1 MPNPTNTDWKEPKP
15 RIPAPRIDPV
25 FIWPTPN
32 EEDFIFFVERNG
44 DLPFNKNWVYG
55 TPFPDNLKYPKHK
68 LVFVAPQTD
77 DKWSRWYYAS
87 DRLLEDEYNWSLNA
101 GQELTR
107 TYLVARDL
115 YYERSI
121 AEAAAVVP
129 PVDGEFTY
137 PVIGTADTRF
147 VKYGFADDAV
157 TEAPEQLS
165 SHYIVVR
172 RRYIEPIT
180 SELAWSEEFQRNIRV
195 TREIIPAVVYPTPPA
210 QVPGSTIEI
219 KKGNR
224 FHDVRIT
231 QEVLVGALGSDP
243 DYPYEKASVPDY
255 RDFTFPSVLN
265 SIELVWAWAWASS
278 TGNPQSY
285 SEDFYFKF
293 DITDPRP
300 GPYSATI
307 RRFITDDPESI
318 RTSYPRTY
326 IPPTKRETIAVVY
339 SWFFASVSAG
349 NSTAATAN
357 EQQLPSCIH
366 DDITVSEGGTE
377 PDTTRDRNY
386 TSTFAATPGYG
397 DFMALTSAVI
407 GYEARELQL
416 GLFEVTVIEIDIEYL
431 YEAPPPP
438 PQSP

>member
-1 MPNPTNTDWKEPKP
+1 MPKP
-15 RIPAPRIDPV
+15 LDTDFGASRPRTPAPRIDPV

-32 EEDFIFFVERNG
+32 EEDFIFYVECNG
-44 DLPFNKNWVYG
+44 DLPANKTWEYG
-55 TPFPDNLKYPKHK
+55 TPFYDKLKYPNHK
-68 LVFVAPQTD
+68 LVFVSPQTP
-77 DKWSRWYYAS
+77 DKWSQRYYAS
-87 DRLLEDEYNWSLNA
+87 NRLLEDEYNWNLNT
-101 GQELTR
+101 GEELLR
-107 TYLVARDL
+107 TYLVPRHL

-121 AEAAAVVP
+121 AEAAAAVP
-129 PVDGEFTY
+129 LVDGEFTY

-147 VKYGFADDAV
+147 VKYGFADDTV

-165 SHYIVVR
+165 SYYIVVR

-180 SELAWSEEFQRNIRV
+180 SELIWSEEFQRNVRV
-195 TREIIPAVVYPTPPA
+195 TREIIPAAVYPTPPV

-231 QEVLVGALGSDP
+231 QELLVEPDGSDP
-243 DYPYEKASVPDY
+243 EYPYEKAAIPDY
-255 RDFTFPSVLN
+255 RDYRFPSVLN

-285 SEDFYFKF
+285 SEDFFFKF

-318 RTSYPRTY
+318 RTLYPQTY

-339 SWFFASVSAG
+339 SWFFASVTAG

-366 DDITVSEGGTE
+366 DEITVSEGGTE
-377 PDTTRDRNY
+377 PDTTRERFY
-386 TSTFAATPGYG
+386 TSTFAATPGYTA
-397 DFMALTSAVI
+397 FRALTSAVI
-407 GYEARELQL
+407 GYEARELPL
-416 GLFEVTVIEIDIEYL
+416 GLFEVTVIEIDITDL
-431 YEAPPPP
+431 YDVTPPPP
-438 PQSP
+438 P